1 MVSQFLQ
8 GQNFFLQEFGKVC
21 SEVGWEL
28 PHQPI
33 HRTTGTWPTVQ
44 KAEVEVAPLRAQS
57 LLPEVL
63 AARHIWILSTA
74 PPNHAWL
81 WHQALPDTETELE
94 LGQLLPSKQAPGDRV
109 TGFGSYVTHSPL
121 SSLLRG
127 PGQTPKTLSG
137 LW

>member
-1 MVSQFLQ
+1 M
-8 GQNFFLQEFGKVC
+8 
-21 SEVGWEL
+21 
-28 PHQPI
+28 
-33 HRTTGTWPTVQ
+33 
-44 KAEVEVAPLRAQS
+44 APPRAQS
-57 LLPEVL
+57 LLLAVL
-63 AARHIWILSTA
+63 AARYIRILSTA
-74 PPNHAWL
+74 PSNHAWL

-109 TGFGSYVTHSPL
+109 VEFGFHVTRSPL